1 MNTDWYSLMLEARRK
16 ELERQ
21 GAGEG
26 IGTVSG
32 KEEAKISTMREFEKH
47 KASLLQ
53 VGRQQEW
60 EKVTSIIEKLTQL
73 Q

>member
-1 MNTDWYSLMLEARRK
+1 MNTEWYSLMLEARRK

-26 IGTVSG
+26 NGTVSG
-32 KEEAKISTMREFEKH
+32 EEAKISTMREFEKH

-60 EKVTSIIEKLTQL
+60 EKVTSVIEKLNQL

>member
-1 MNTDWYSLMLEARRK
+1 MNTEWYSLMLEARRK

-26 IGTVSG
+26 NKTVSG
-32 KEEAKISTMREFEKH
+32 EEEAKISTMREFEKH

-60 EKVTSIIEKLTQL
+60 EKVTSVIEKLNQL